1 LQSLRPDR
9 ERRLFSF
16 LSPALRGT
24 SRANLSVGSLRHA
37 SCIRCALEP
46 FSDKVTASKRRAV
59 IFFFEN
65 GGTEIQEGRNL
76 SPPVPKKAI
85 FGRGGKRNEIAVGV
99 GLSRRK
105 TEKQHVR
112 RN

>member
-1 LQSLRPDR
+1 MLWRGDSDRGRLHHRVTEVANR
-9 ERRLFSF
+9 ERRLFLF

-24 SRANLSVGSLRHA
+24 RRANLSVGPLRHA
-37 SCIRCALEP
+37 SCIRCAREP

-65 GGTEIQEGRNL
+65 GGTEIHKGRNL

-85 FGRGGKRNEIAVGV
+85 LGGEVNEMN
-99 GLSRRK
+99 R
-105 TEKQHVR
+105 
-112 RN
+112 